1 MRTSIFL
8 FFFLVAVLKTGEALS
23 HETTP
28 TSTSTT
34 SSTSTTT
41 PTTTSTST
49 TTPTSTST
57 TSSTSTTT
65 PTTTSTSTTTPTS
78 TSTTST
84 TSTTTPTTTS
94 TSTTTPTSTSST
106 SSTSTTTPTT
116 CSPIDTTNVEP
127 DLGQIESGIDTIE
140 GIVDSSVFTADQGS
154 LVQDR
159 TQTITDQVTRLRTL
173 LSAGQT
179 SDVMADIEYKV
190 GRALA
195 QVGNANNRITVAE
208 ENDALRSEYVTRTD
222 NILQKT
228 IKRLDEC
235 INLLEP
241 MNCPLPTTTTTT
253 TTTAVTCSPIDS
265 TNVDPHLNEIE
276 SGIDDIEGIV
286 DSSDFTADQRS
297 LVEDRTQTITDQVT
311 RLRTLLSGGQ
321 TSDVM
326 ADIQFKVSRALVQ
339 VGNANNRITVAE
351 ENDAQRSEYVTR
363 TDSILEKTM
372 KRLNEC
378 IKLLEPMNC
387 PLPTTITTRM

>member
-23 HETTP
+23 HETTTTSTSTTSSTSTTTPTTTSTSTTTP

-78 TSTTST
+78 TSTTS
-84 TSTTTPTTTS
+84 
-94 TSTTTPTSTSST
+94 
-106 SSTSTTTPTT
+106 STSTTTPTT

-140 GIVDSSVFTADQGS
+140 GIVSKSMFTADQGS
-154 LVQDR
+154 LVEDK

-190 GRALA
+190 SRAVA

-208 ENDALRSEYVTRTD
+208 GNDALRSEYVTRTED
-222 NILQKT
+222 ILQKT
-228 IKRLDEC
+228 IKRLNEC
-235 INLLEP
+235 IN
-241 MNCPLPTTTTTT
+241 
-253 TTTAVTCSPIDS
+253 
-265 TNVDPHLNEIE
+265 
-276 SGIDDIEGIV
+276 
-286 DSSDFTADQRS
+286 
-297 LVEDRTQTITDQVT
+297 
-311 RLRTLLSGGQ
+311 
-321 TSDVM
+321 
-326 ADIQFKVSRALVQ
+326 
-339 VGNANNRITVAE
+339 
-351 ENDAQRSEYVTR
+351 
-363 TDSILEKTM
+363 
-372 KRLNEC
+372 
-378 IKLLEPMNC
+378 LLEPMNC
-387 PLPTTITTRM
+387 PLPTTITTRMTTTIASCFVLDSGFISTVNTGLGDIGEYIIDIDVEVSSNNLNAEITSKTDEMSTLLGDIKDLIEDHYENFTPEDETTIKTKVSTALEKAKFAYEKVVKAASSTDSVEIADLETKASNILQKGINRLNEAIDLLSTLLCD